1 MSDYAGASRLQ
12 TDGTT
17 ENVSRPMPAIAI
29 IGTEGSGKTVLT
41 TTLAKRLS
49 TIDSRGVFLNPQGVG
64 TLKYVEKVWQ
74 TLQQGD
80 WPPSTPPGQLF
91 ELRWKLEII
100 GEMESEVRLVDAAG
114 QDLRLLFGEDRVA
127 DTKSLPEFLR
137 RLAEYCR
144 CADIVL
150 FLINLKDF
158 TGQGNPQQRT
168 ENEAAIKGAMDYL
181 SADGRTRRFCIV
193 FTQVDL
199 YRQLAATRGGWRS
212 LAAEAIPYIY
222 AAYIESKHVP
232 IFLVSAVNKTKV
244 AVDDSGVPR
253 RVPEPGFGSDGF
265 DKVVD
270 WMTAQVREVQASS
283 ANRHAAGM
291 LPSPVPVS
299 PPTRTDLVGWFKKY
313 FWIGIVAL
321 VLFWLW
327 AGNCSTTPP
336 TKVPKP
342 SKPQLSGVF
351 CRLDE
356 GAGFISDEVYLT
368 NRSGKTL
375 HEVRVQIKCTGSR
388 GETKGLARYWAAWS
402 EGEEKTVSFS
412 VSNKETVKDVQRI
425 DMDGE
430 CDEGLFGMYWTPK
443 AAKH

>member
-1 MSDYAGASRLQ
+1 MSTPANAQHLQ
-12 TDGTT
+12 PDS
-17 ENVSRPMPAIAI
+17 NAANPPRPLPSIAI

-91 ELRWKLEII
+91 QLRWKLEIV

-114 QDLRLLFGEDRVA
+114 QDLRLLFGEDRVS
-127 DTKSLPEFLR
+127 DIGSLPEALR
-137 RLAEYCR
+137 QLAEYCR

-181 SADGRTRRFCIV
+181 NGDGRSRRFCLI

-199 YRQLAATRGGWRS
+199 YRQLAASRGGWRA
-212 LAAEAIPYIY
+212 LAEEAIPYIH
-222 AAYIESKHVP
+222 AAYIKSKHLP

-270 WMTAQVREVQASS
+270 WMTTQVREVQTELAARWNAAAIVPAGPPPATTPRTPEWLEYAKKYAWIGVVLLALLLVKSCFFGSS
-283 ANRHAAGM
+283 TTSKPPA
-291 LPSPVPVS
+291 V
-299 PPTRTDLVGWFKKY
+299 PTRPQPVLIDPRYRDNPGLVW
-313 FWIGIVAL
+313 
-321 VLFWLW
+321 
-327 AGNCSTTPP
+327 
-336 TKVPKP
+336 
-342 SKPQLSGVF
+342 
-351 CRLDE
+351 D
-356 GAGFISDEVYLT
+356 
-368 NRSGKTL
+368 
-375 HEVRVQIKCTGSR
+375 
-388 GETKGLARYWAAWS
+388 
-402 EGEEKTVSFS
+402 S
-412 VSNKETVKDVQRI
+412 VTSYGTVKNNGASGNVVVVSWVTENGTEVDRKSQRFFLNA
-425 DMDGE
+425 GE
-430 CDEGLFGMYWTPK
+430 SARFEMEMSGIKSVKNSHTVNSEATAP
-443 AAKH
+443 